1 MMKMQWLSALVL
13 GALSC
18 AAFAEEAPADSNL
31 IQQGEYLARA
41 GDCVACHTNGKE
53 GKPFAGGLAMETPIG
68 TIYSTNITPDSAH
81 GIGGY
86 TFEEFDDAVRKG
98 VRKDGS
104 TLYPA
109 MPYPSFARVSEADM
123 RAMYAYFMHGV
134 APVAEANRDTD
145 IPWPL
150 SMRWPLAFWRGIFAP
165 TPADFVANPQVDPVL
180 ERGRYLVEGLGH
192 CGACHT
198 PRSLTMQEK
207 ALSESEGDDYLA
219 GSNAPIDGWV
229 ASSLR
234 GENRDGLG
242 TWSEAELAEFLKT
255 GRNDKSVV
263 FGGMSDVVEHSLQY
277 LSDDDITAIARY
289 LKSLPP
295 RGGKQTPAPVEDS
308 VAKDLWKGDD
318 SKPGAALYVDNCAAC
333 HRTDGVD
340 YKRAFPSLKGNPVVQ
355 TDDATSLIH
364 IILTGSTTPAVKN
377 AVSNLTMP
385 SFGWR
390 LDDQQVADVVNFIRT
405 SWGNHA
411 SPVSASDV
419 AKVRKDKSIVRDE
432 KATGNVDISKLPVSG
447 Q

>member
-1 MMKMQWLSALVL
+1 MKTQLLSALVL
-13 GALSC
+13 GALSFSGL
-18 AAFAEEAPADSNL
+18 AQERAPDSDL
-31 IQQGEYLARA
+31 IRQGEYLARA

-68 TIYSTNITPDSAH
+68 TIYSTNITPDKQH
-81 GIGGY
+81 GIGSY

-109 MPYPSFARVSEADM
+109 MPFPSFARVSEADM
-123 RAMYAYFMHGV
+123 RAMYAYFMRGV
-134 APVAEANRDTD
+134 EPQAEPNRDTD

-150 SMRWPLAFWRGIFAP
+150 SMRWPLSIWRLVFAP
-165 TPADFVANPQVDPVL
+165 TPKDFVVDPNADPVL

-207 ALSESEGDDYLA
+207 SLSDKEGDSYLS
-219 GSNAPIDGWV
+219 GSNSPIDGWV

-277 LSDDDITAIARY
+277 LSDEDITAISRY

-295 RGGKQTPAPVEDS
+295 RDGKQTPAPVEDS
-308 VAKDLWKGDD
+308 VAKDLWKGND
-318 SKPGAALYVDNCAAC
+318 SKPGASLYVDNCAAC
-333 HRTDGVD
+333 HRTDGAG
-340 YKRAFPSLKGNPVVQ
+340 YKRAFPALKGNPVVQ
-355 TDDATSLIH
+355 TEDATSLIH
-364 IILTGSTTPAVKN
+364 IILTGSTTPAVN
-377 AVSNLTMP
+377 GAVSNLTMP

-390 LDDQQVADVVNFIRT
+390 LDDEQVADVTNFIRT
-405 SWGNHA
+405 SWGNNA
-411 SPVSASDV
+411 LPVSASDV
-419 AKVRKDKSIVRDE
+419 AKVRKSLSGDK
-432 KATGNVDISKLPVSG
+432 KAMGNADISKLPTP
-447 Q
+447 

>member
-31 IQQGEYLARA
+31 IKQGEYLARA
-41 GDCVACHTNGKE
+41 GDCVACHTNGKA
-53 GKPFAGGLAMETPIG
+53 GKPFAGGLPMETPIG
-68 TIYSTNITPDSAH
+68 TIYSTNITPDKEH

-109 MPYPSFARVSEADM
+109 MPISSARISEADM

-134 APVAEANRDTD
+134 EPVNVANKDTD

-150 SMRWPLAFWRGIFAP
+150 SMRWPLAFWRGIFA
-165 TPADFVANPQVDPVL
+165 TPSDFVANPQVDPVL

-192 CGACHT
+192 RGAVYT

-289 LKSLPP
+289 LKLLPP

-308 VAKDLWKGDD
+308 VAKIWWKGND
-318 SKPGAALYVDNCAAC
+318 SKTGAALYVDNCAAC
-333 HRTDGVD
+333 HRTDGAG
-340 YKRAFPSLKGNPVVQ
+340 YKRAFRSLKGNPVVQ
-355 TDDATSLIH
+355 TEDATSLIH
-364 IILTGSTTPAVKN
+364 IVLTGSTTPAVK
-377 AVSNLTMP
+377 T
-385 SFGWR
+385 R
-390 LDDQQVADVVNFIRT
+390 
-405 SWGNHA
+405 
-411 SPVSASDV
+411 SP
-419 AKVRKDKSIVRDE
+419 
-432 KATGNVDISKLPVSG
+432 T
-447 Q
+447 

>member
-1 MMKMQWLSALVL
+1 MKMQWLSALVL

-31 IQQGEYLARA
+31 IKQGEYLARA
-41 GDCVACHTNGKE
+41 GDCVACHTNGKA
-53 GKPFAGGLAMETPIG
+53 GKPFAGGLPMETPIG
-68 TIYSTNITPDSAH
+68 TIYSTNITPDKEH

-109 MPYPSFARVSEADM
+109 MPYPSFARISEADM

-134 APVAEANRDTD
+134 EPVNVANKDTD

-165 TPADFVANPQVDPVL
+165 TPSDFVVNPQVDPVL

-289 LKSLPP
+289 LKSLRRAAANRPQP
-295 RGGKQTPAPVEDS
+295 RWKTAWRKICGRVTTVKPAPRCTS
-308 VAKDLWKGDD
+308 IT
-318 SKPGAALYVDNCAAC
+318 AL
-333 HRTDGVD
+333 
-340 YKRAFPSLKGNPVVQ
+340 P
-355 TDDATSLIH
+355 ATAP
-364 IILTGSTTPAVKN
+364 TA
-377 AVSNLTMP
+377 
-385 SFGWR
+385 
-390 LDDQQVADVVNFIRT
+390 
-405 SWGNHA
+405 
-411 SPVSASDV
+411 
-419 AKVRKDKSIVRDE
+419 
-432 KATGNVDISKLPVSG
+432 
-447 Q
+447 